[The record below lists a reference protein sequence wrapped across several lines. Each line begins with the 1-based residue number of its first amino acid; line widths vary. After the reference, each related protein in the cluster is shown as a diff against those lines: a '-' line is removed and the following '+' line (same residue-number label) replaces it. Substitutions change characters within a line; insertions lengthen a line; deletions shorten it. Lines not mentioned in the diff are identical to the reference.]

1 MSIDVGLLVVRL
13 LFGLAIAAHGAQII
27 WVRFGGYGLKRT
39 GVAFERIGFR
49 PGVAFAAAAGA
60 SEFAGGIL
68 FVLGLLTPV
77 GAVAV
82 LSTMLVAMAVNIK
95 GGFFAAGK
103 GIELPFL
110 FAAAALGIAFT
121 GPGAMSLDALLRLH
135 VFEQP
140 AVVWALLVLA
150 VIGAGGTLAL
160 RRADANP
167 RAPDP

>member
-1 MSIDVGLLVVRL
+1 MSIDAGLLVVRL

-27 WVRFGGYGLKRT
+27 WGWFGGYGLKGT
-39 GVAFERIGFR
+39 GGSFETIGFR

-60 SEFAGGIL
+60 SEFGGGIL
-68 FVLGLLTPV
+68 LALGLLTPV

-82 LSTMLVAMAVNIK
+82 LSAMLVAMLVHFKN
-95 GGFFAAGK
+95 GFFAAGK

-121 GPGAMSLDALLRLH
+121 GPGAVSLDALLGLH

-160 RRADANP
+160 RRSDASA
-167 RAPDP
+167 RAPGA

>member
-27 WVRFGGYGLKRT
+27 WGWFGGYGLKRT
-39 GVAFERIGFR
+39 GGAFETIGFR
-49 PGVAFAAAAGA
+49 PGAAFAAAAGA
-60 SEFAGGIL
+60 GEFAGGIL

-82 LSTMLVAMAVNIK
+82 LSAMLVAMAVNIK

-110 FAAAALGIAFT
+110 FAAAALGIVFT
-121 GPGAMSLDALLRLH
+121 GPGAISLDSLLGLH
-135 VFEQP
+135 VFEKP

-150 VIGAGGTLAL
+150 VIGTGGTLAL
-160 RRADANP
+160 RRSGAGA
-167 RAPDP
+167 RAPDA